1 MGGVVVRVYFVETP
15 RRSRNFR
22 QDWDAYA
29 IGKQFLTDS
38 RSSMTGD
45 GMGHWESAGI
55 PDDFDGVVRLF
66 PLPNLVLFPHVIQ
79 ALHIFE
85 PRYCELLSEALESD
99 HLISMALLVPG
110 WEKKYQG
117 KPILGSTVCIGRII
131 SHTPTDDGR
140 HNILMAGLHR
150 ARIIEEL
157 EVTTSFRQ
165 ARVEL
170 IPDIVPD
177 DFLDSAD
184 EHRRTL
190 LGVFRSMIP
199 HDAANS
205 KTFTDLLT
213 QQLPLGILTDIIA
226 YAVNLPI
233 AIKHLLL
240 GQANVKIRFETL
252 MEHLEP
258 FLENKPNSTFDPTHT
273 APSSAPNKN
282 FPPPFSDN

>member
-1 MGGVVVRVYFVETP
+1 MGGVVISVYFVE
-15 RRSRNFR
+15 SSNDLSDFR
-22 QDWDAYA
+22 T
-29 IGKQFLTDS
+29 GLEFLKA
-38 RSSMTGD
+38 GH

-85 PRYCELLSEALESD
+85 PRYCELLTEALESD
-99 HLISMALLVPG
+99 HLITMALLIPG
-110 WEKKYQG
+110 WETQFQG
-117 KPILGSTVCIGRII
+117 KPNLGNTVCIGRII

-140 HNILMAGLHR
+140 HNILMAGLQR

-165 ARVEL
+165 AKVEL
-170 IPDIVPD
+170 IPDIVPQ
-177 DFLDSAD
+177 DFLKSAE
-184 EHRRTL
+184 EHRQTL

-226 YAVNLPI
+226 YAVNLPV
-233 AIKHLLL
+233 AIKQLLL
-240 GQANVKIRFETL
+240 GEANVKIRFETL

-258 FLENKPNSTFDPTHT
+258 FLENKPNSLFDPAHT
-273 APSSAPNKN
+273 APSSAQNKS

>member
-1 MGGVVVRVYFVETP
+1 
-15 RRSRNFR
+15 
-22 QDWDAYA
+22 
-29 IGKQFLTDS
+29 
-38 RSSMTGD
+38 
-45 GMGHWESAGI
+45 MGHWESAGI

-85 PRYCELLSEALESD
+85 PRYCEMLSEALESD
-99 HLISMALLVPG
+99 HLITMALLVPG
-110 WEKKYQG
+110 WESQFQG
-117 KPILGSTVCIGRII
+117 KPNLGNTVCIGRII

-140 HNILMAGLHR
+140 HNILMAGIQR

-157 EVTTSFRQ
+157 DVNTSFRQ

-177 DFLDSAD
+177 EFRASAE
-184 EHRRTL
+184 EHRKTL
-190 LGVFRSMIP
+190 LSVFRAMIP
-199 HDAANS
+199 QDAANS
-205 KTFTDLLT
+205 KTFADLLT

-233 AIKHLLL
+233 AIKQLLL
-240 GQANVKIRFETL
+240 GEANVQIRFETL
-252 MEHLEP
+252 MDHLEP
-258 FLENKPNSTFDPTHT
+258 LLGSSSNTAIDSMHPSQTSQSNKS
-273 APSSAPNKN
+273 

>member
-1 MGGVVVRVYFVETP
+1 
-15 RRSRNFR
+15 
-22 QDWDAYA
+22 
-29 IGKQFLTDS
+29 
-38 RSSMTGD
+38 
-45 GMGHWESAGI
+45 MGHWESAGI

-85 PRYCELLSEALESD
+85 PRYCEMLSEALESD
-99 HLISMALLVPG
+99 HLITMALLVPG
-110 WEKKYQG
+110 WESQFQG
-117 KPILGSTVCIGRII
+117 KPNLGNTVCIGRII

-140 HNILMAGLHR
+140 HNILMAGLQR

-157 EVTTSFRQ
+157 EVDTSFRQ

-177 DFLDSAD
+177 EFRESAD
-184 EHRRTL
+184 KHRKTL
-190 LGVFRSMIP
+190 LNVFRSMIP
-199 HDAANS
+199 QDAANS
-205 KTFTDLLT
+205 KTFADLLT

-233 AIKHLLL
+233 GIKQLLL
-240 GQANVKIRFETL
+240 GEANVQIRFETL

-258 FLENKPNSTFDPTHT
+258 LLEGKPITANDTVHPTQSPLNNKS
-273 APSSAPNKN
+273 

>member
-1 MGGVVVRVYFVETP
+1 
-15 RRSRNFR
+15 
-22 QDWDAYA
+22 
-29 IGKQFLTDS
+29 
-38 RSSMTGD
+38 
-45 GMGHWESAGI
+45 MGHWESAGI

-66 PLPNLVLFPHVIQ
+66 PLPNMVLFPHVIQ

-85 PRYCELLSEALESD
+85 PRYCEMLTEALESD
-99 HLISMALLVPG
+99 HLITMALLIPG
-110 WEKKYQG
+110 WETQFQG
-117 KPILGSTVCIGRII
+117 KPNLGNTVCIGRII

-140 HNILMAGLHR
+140 HNILMAGLQR

-177 DFLDSAD
+177 EFLQSAD
-184 EHRRTL
+184 EHRKTL

-226 YAVNLPI
+226 YAVNLPV
-233 AIKHLLL
+233 AIKQLLL
-240 GQANVKIRFETL
+240 GEANVKIRFETL

-258 FLENKPNSTFDPTHT
+258 FLENRSNSPFDPTQK
-273 APSSAPNKN
+273 APLSTPNKN